1 MSKKGMITALTGA
14 AAFVTFNLVMAG
26 KKGNIGP
33 FAFLHSW
40 RPEIDKIK
48 TTYKT
53 DRQGEII
60 FYGASNFAR
69 WTEME
74 WDLREYRVQN
84 HAFGGS
90 TDKDLVEYANE
101 ILYPYQ
107 PNIVFFQTGSNDYV
121 AIKGSDE
128 EKIAQC
134 MAYKKQM
141 FATFHEHLPEAKFVV
156 MSGLLLPGRKQ
167 YLNLTLRI
175 NEELKKYCDTLDY
188 MYYVDANAMTYY
200 GGMLDRTLFVKDMI
214 HLNHEGQLL
223 WCRKYIRPMIEQL
236 ICEYG
241 LESLRK

>member
-1 MSKKGMITALTGA
+1 MGKKAVIGTLTGLV
-14 AAFVTFNLVMAG
+14 AFSAFHLIMAG
-26 KKGNIGP
+26 KKGNFGP

-48 TTYKT
+48 TTYNT

-69 WTEME
+69 WKEME
-74 WDLREYRVQN
+74 WDLKEYRVQN

-90 TDKDLVEYANE
+90 TDKDLVEYADE

-107 PNIVFFQTGSNDYV
+107 PRIVFFQTGSNDYV
-121 AIKGSDE
+121 TIKGSDE

-175 NEELKKYCDTLDY
+175 NEELKAYCDTLDY
-188 MYYVDANAMTYY
+188 MYYVDANVMTYY
-200 GGMLDRTLFVKDMI
+200 GGMLDRTLFVRDMI

-223 WCRKYIRPMIEQL
+223 WCNDYIRPMLERL
-236 ICEYG
+236 IGEHG
-241 LESLRK
+241 WEELRK